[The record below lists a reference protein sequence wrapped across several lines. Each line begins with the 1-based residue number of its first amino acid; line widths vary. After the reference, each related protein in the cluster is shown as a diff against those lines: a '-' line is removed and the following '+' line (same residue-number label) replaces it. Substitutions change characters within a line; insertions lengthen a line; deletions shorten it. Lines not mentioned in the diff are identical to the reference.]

1 MRKELFH
8 LWVIILPLSFA
19 FAQERDTTMHI
30 GKDSLIYQAHGKQ
43 YTGVAGLIADKK
55 ELTLKENSDLMSQHF
70 KVAFS
75 NRFPKNTL
83 VRVVNSRNGKSV
95 DVKVAGRLSKS
106 GTNKDWLIELS
117 KQAVKQLAYNKRFIF
132 KVKIQKIDIIAIK
145 SDDYKINIDSSLAKD
160 TLNWLDE
167 ITGKNYRKTGKIIK
181 GIASFYSA
189 NLDGT
194 KTATGEIFRNSKYT
208 AASNNLKLNTLVLVT
223 NLKNKKSV
231 VVRINDRM
239 HPRMAKKGRVVDL
252 SRIAAKT
259 LDFIEN
265 GLTKVSVETILVM
278 DDQNLAVPGSKRDSM
293 VMRGPDEL
301 LKKDSLL
308 KDSLPAPEN
317 LRTDSSVTGLAGIYS
332 AGSEGAKM
340 VNGGLFH
347 HKKLMGAANQFKLNA
362 WVKLTNLKNNKT
374 VILKITDHISK
385 AETLKGFVIELS
397 RAAAR
402 AVDLN
407 SKGHQMVKIEKLNR

>member
-1 MRKELFH
+1 MRKELFL

-347 HKKLMGAANQFKLNA
+347 HKKLMGAANQFKL
-362 WVKLTNLKNNKT
+362 K
-374 VILKITDHISK
+374 
-385 AETLKGFVIELS
+385 
-397 RAAAR
+397 
-402 AVDLN
+402 
-407 SKGHQMVKIEKLNR
+407 